1 MCNSARS
8 HALAHTEW
16 NISQLTGSWI
26 AYCGNDRFK
35 LMDPHRNMSIT
46 SHCSQLWLLDEWLQV
61 VYGIWWRLFLPIIE
75 RERRRNV
82 SCAAGIRMRRDK
94 GLWGLDAMREARRVK
109 RHGSHVPEP
118 EKLRRNARPP
128 SEPPK
133 TICQLYKRGLFDV
146 LFYKGFSSIRQKRVC
161 CDRRP
166 SKLGKSEPDRFRQ
179 LSNQYLVVCWLFQLL
194 MIQAE
199 PAHH

>member
-8 HALAHTEW
+8 HALAHTQW
-16 NISQLTGSWI
+16 NTSQLTGSWI

-61 VYGIWWRLFLPIIE
+61 VYGMWRRLFLPIIE
-75 RERRRNV
+75 RERRQNV

-118 EKLRRNARPP
+118 
-128 SEPPK
+128 
-133 TICQLYKRGLFDV
+133 
-146 LFYKGFSSIRQKRVC
+146 
-161 CDRRP
+161 DRRRSCEGTRDLLQNRLKP
-166 SKLGKSEPDRFRQ
+166 SVNFTNGG
-179 LSNQYLVVCWLFQLL
+179 CL
-194 MIQAE
+194 MYYFIRAS
-199 PAHH
+199 AV